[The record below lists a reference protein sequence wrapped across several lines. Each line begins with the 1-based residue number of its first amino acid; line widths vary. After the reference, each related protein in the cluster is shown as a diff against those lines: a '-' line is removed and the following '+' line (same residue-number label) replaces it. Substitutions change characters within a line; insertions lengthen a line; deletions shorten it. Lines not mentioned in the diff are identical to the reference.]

1 MRQQVWR
8 KFSFRQFMW
17 LKFATKGAD
26 TSGADR
32 ALAGFDEK
40 NGSDR

>member
-1 MRQQVWR
+1 MPQQVWR
-8 KFSFRQFMW
+8 KFSFRQFIG

-26 TSGADR
+26 TSGADM

-40 NGSDR
+40 NGFDR